1 MHGRRPL
8 YINITQLRSVSR
20 STQMSRILHR
30 SLLSKKR
37 SISTATTATRASM
50 TLRLDM
56 VTCDCEDLPELNIYM
71 QVSVFVLFSRVSYV
85 VSRKSIRYPYSKAI
99 THPSIL
105 TGLDVSQPRLSD
117 AKAVGN
123 VDIHVHAI
131 TLLYASL
138 RNTSPHLCN
147 QLPVSFRQPCT
158 KHPADDVTLSNSPP
172 TCSPLSPSITHSL
185 FHSRLKTHLFHKSFP
200 P

>member
-1 MHGRRPL
+1 MPHPWLEG
-8 YINITQLRSVSR
+8 
-20 STQMSRILHR
+20 MCG
-30 SLLSKKR
+30 
-37 SISTATTATRASM
+37 TR
-50 TLRLDM
+50 
-56 VTCDCEDLPELNIYM
+56 
-71 QVSVFVLFSRVSYV
+71 QVYV

-138 RNTSPHLCN
+138 RITNRSFRYTSPHLCN

-172 TCSPLSPSITHSL
+172 TCSPLSPSVTHSL